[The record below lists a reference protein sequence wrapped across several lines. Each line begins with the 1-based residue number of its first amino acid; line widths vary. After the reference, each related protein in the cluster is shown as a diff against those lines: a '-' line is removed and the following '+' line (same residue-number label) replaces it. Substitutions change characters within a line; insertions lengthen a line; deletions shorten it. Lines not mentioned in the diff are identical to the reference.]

1 MKYKIFLGSKSIRR
15 RNILKSM
22 DIDFNVLHSNIK
34 EDYPDNLKGK
44 NVSEFLAR
52 IKSEDL
58 ISNISNNEILITADT
73 IVLVNNNNLSNT
85 LFHLEISPAGLDNSK
100 YIEYFKY
107 STGGK

>member
-34 EDYPDNLKGK
+34 QDYPDNLKGK

-58 ISNISNNEILITADT
+58 ISNISSSNAEEDDITGSGDVDDSDEFFKLLL
-73 IVLVNNNNLSNT
+73 VLLLLLPCPDELRLSP
-85 LFHLEISPAGLDNSK
+85 E
-100 YIEYFKY
+100 
-107 STGGK
+107 